1 MKEVVTGA
9 VETSRPIIDA
19 RRHHLV
25 ITMPETPLRVHGDF
39 ARLTQVIANLLN
51 NAAKYQAEGG
61 RIEIAVT
68 TEGPDAVIAVTDQ
81 GMGLAPEVIPMLF
94 ELFSQGERS
103 PDSAHGGLGIG
114 LSLVKNLVEL
124 HGGSVVAE
132 SGGLGRGSRFVVRFP
147 VYVGEAPL
155 PKIKAVRGDAP
166 APARRRILVV
176 DDSRDAAESLA
187 TLLKLGGHDVLVAHD
202 GQRALELSAS
212 EHPSVVLLDIG
223 LPGMDGYEV
232 CRRVRQMGDDVL
244 IIAMTGYGQERD
256 RQRSSEAGFDDHT
269 VKPVEIDELSRLI
282 ASH

>member
-1 MKEVVTGA
+1 VV
-9 VETSRPIIDA
+9 
-19 RRHHLV
+19 
-25 ITMPETPLRVHGDF
+25 
-39 ARLTQVIANLLN
+39 
-51 NAAKYQAEGG
+51 
-61 RIEIAVT
+61 
-68 TEGPDAVIAVTDQ
+68 AVTDQ
-81 GMGLAPEVIPMLF
+81 GMGLAPEVIPLLF

-114 LSLVKNLVEL
+114 LSLVKNLLEL

-132 SGGLGRGSRFVVRFP
+132 SGGLGRGSKFVVRLP

-202 GQRALELSAS
+202 GLRALELSAS
-212 EHPSVVLLDIG
+212 ERPSVVLLDIG

-269 VKPVEIDELSRLI
+269 VKPVEIEELSRLI